1 MELVGWS
8 SLYIPYLDN
17 TYTSD
22 ELTYMF
28 EVKYAI
34 GKIKRIDI
42 VHSFKKQVKTAFVH
56 FETWYWNDF
65 TVFLRKQL
73 ESRGKYNMNAY
84 TEYLRDKINNYY
96 NCEKCRELYQN
107 KLLDVLDEVDDI
119 PFLIHRTKYTHTHLS
134 TSSTKSVSEESE
146 ETTSSIPLNKSVP
159 MPSAKSIPSTKTV
172 PSAKLLSPTS
182 NKQCAKDTALLYRMI
197 ETVEQQQKRIEY
209 LEAEIEG
216 SLQLQKRVELLEDE
230 MDVLAK
236 HYTASTNP
244 GEK

>member
-73 ESRGKYNMNAY
+73 ESRGKYNINAY
-84 TEYLRDKINNYY
+84 PDYLRDKINNYY
-96 NCEKCRELYQN
+96 NCETCVDLYQN
-107 KLLDVLDEVDDI
+107 KLSDVLNEVDDI

-134 TSSTKSVSEESE
+134 TSSTYPMSDDSE
-146 ETTSSIPLNKSVP
+146 ETTSSVPPGKSMQLAKSMPPTKSVP
-159 MPSAKSIPSTKTV
+159 PTKSP
-172 PSAKLLSPTS
+172 SPTS
-182 NKQCAKDTALLYRMI
+182 PRQGAKETALLYRLM

-209 LEAEIEG
+209 LEAEMEG
-216 SLQLQKRVELLEDE
+216 SIQLQKRVELLEDE

-236 HYTASTNP
+236 HYTDSTNL

>member
-1 MELVGWS
+1 
-8 SLYIPYLDN
+8 
-17 TYTSD
+17 
-22 ELTYMF
+22 MF

-146 ETTSSIPLNKSVP
+146 ETTSSLPLNKS

-172 PSAKLLSPTS
+172 PSAKPLSPTS
-182 NKQCAKDTALLYRMI
+182 NKPGAKDTALLYRMI